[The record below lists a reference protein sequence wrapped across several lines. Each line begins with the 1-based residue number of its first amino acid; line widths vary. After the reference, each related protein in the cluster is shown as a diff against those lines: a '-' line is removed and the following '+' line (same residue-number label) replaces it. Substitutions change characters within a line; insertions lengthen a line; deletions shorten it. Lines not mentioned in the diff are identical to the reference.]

1 MTVVVNQ
8 LMKIALHKW
17 SVSTD
22 FECNRLISPVISK
35 RVSQAITNC

>member
-1 MTVVVNQ
+1 MTVVMNQ

-22 FECNRLISPVISK
+22 FACNHLISPVISK
-35 RVSQAITNC
+35 RVSPAVKNC